1 MGGSGSPLSLKKS
14 AADQN
19 SLDSWEPWDNFWN
32 PKMKIWVD
40 YAYWRRKSS
49 NNFAWTLGNDFWTDQ
64 LSEVYLP
71 DTVVGFQD
79 SQVDPVPGLIWGIG
93 HLGTK
98 NQYLAKELL
107 GCLSPNVIT
116 FGPHSQP
123 SCQMTIY
130 RYNWDCFKRDNW
142 PSSQELFDLRFI
154 SFSSNSNYF
163 RSPTIHIL
171 WTFLFR

>member
-1 MGGSGSPLSLKKS
+1 MLTEEENHPIIL
-14 AADQN
+14 
-19 SLDSWEPWDNFWN
+19 
-32 PKMKIWVD
+32 
-40 YAYWRRKSS
+40 
-49 NNFAWTLGNDFWTDQ
+49 LGHRGMIFELTNC
-64 LSEVYLP
+64 LRCYLP

-79 SQVDPVPGLIWGIG
+79 SQGDPVPGLIWGIG

-130 RYNWDCFKRDNW
+130 RYNWDCFKRDN
-142 PSSQELFDLRFI
+142 
-154 SFSSNSNYF
+154 
-163 RSPTIHIL
+163 
-171 WTFLFR
+171 